1 MVAERFPAALGRS
14 KAERR
19 YIQYTFN
26 HNCLWRKICRKVSQ
40 SPAARRIV
48 NIYCPYPVDNYSQK
62 ANCWIWKQ
70 SRNLILHCI
79 VFFHFFFQ
87 LSHMSQKHYAEILQ
101 SKTCKE
107 RVQNHKHTSNFSRG
121 WSQICCNAKAIYYL
135 QIHIHWSHFI
145 YTVYNPI
152 SQITI

>member
-1 MVAERFPAALGRS
+1 MFS
-14 KAERR
+14 F
-19 YIQYTFN
+19 T
-26 HNCLWRKICRKVSQ
+26 
-40 SPAARRIV
+40 
-48 NIYCPYPVDNYSQK
+48 
-62 ANCWIWKQ
+62 
-70 SRNLILHCI
+70 
-79 VFFHFFFQ
+79 FFFQ

-152 SQITI
+152 SQFSLNRLYNLYNIHPLDRHRLLTFTTLYISTLIRSYSHMKANSLNFALLLLTYLIWYAKLLWSLTSRHLLIDVKICWSK